1 MGEFALRRY
10 LHNKLVAFSW
20 MLRLFEEAGGGF
32 MMIKVW
38 WGKRGL
44 AKEPLNPIYP
54 FGISGNLDMWQ
65 K

>member
-1 MGEFALRRY
+1 MLVRGGWGRVYDDQGQVGE
-10 LHNKLVAFSW
+10 
-20 MLRLFEEAGGGF
+20 G
-32 MMIKVW
+32 
-38 WGKRGL
+38 GL